1 MSKKVKETPVVESA
15 QEDVTKKKLAKK
27 ADKKGGKPKKAS
39 TRISKSGK
47 FKSIRHLMETLL
59 AKNKNLDYKKAEE
72 AVLREYPNSK
82 FKNTHFGWYKNKIQT
97 HKETKTR

>member
-1 MSKKVKETPVVESA
+1 MGKKAKVTQAVEST
-15 QEDVTKKKLAKK
+15 QEEVTKKKTAKK

-47 FKSIRHLMETLL
+47 FKSIRHLMESLL
-59 AKNKNLDYKKAEE
+59 SKTPKLEYKKAEE

-82 FKNTHFGWYKNKIQT
+82 FKATHFGWYKNKIQT